1 MAVGGIDET
10 VEKMGKSGIDL
21 STMSTVSKSG
31 LGLVEVILQI
41 LSENEIRMNFRDF
54 KMDGEVR
61 FRLEPLKR
69 E

>member
-1 MAVGGIDET
+1 VAVGGIDET

>member
-1 MAVGGIDET
+1 MSVSGIEEGM
-10 VEKMGKSGIDL
+10 EKMNEAGIDL
-21 STMSTVSKSG
+21 STISNVSKSG
-31 LGLVEVILQI
+31 MGLVEVIIQI
-41 LSENEIRMNFRDF
+41 LSENEVRMSFRDF

>member
-1 MAVGGIDET
+1 VSVGGIE
-10 VEKMGKSGIDL
+10 EGMKKMEASGLDL
-21 STMSTVSKSG
+21 STMSNVSKSG
-31 LGLVEVILQI
+31 LGLMEVMIRI
-41 LSENEIRMNFRDF
+41 LSENEVRMNFRDF

>member
-1 MAVGGIDET
+1 MSVSGLEEGMERMN
-10 VEKMGKSGIDL
+10 ESGIDL
-21 STMSTVSKSG
+21 STISNVSKSG
-31 LGLVEVILQI
+31 MGLVEVIIQI
-41 LSENEIRMNFRDF
+41 LSENEVRMSFRDF

>member
-1 MAVGGIDET
+1 MSVGGIE
-10 VEKMGKSGIDL
+10 EGMKKMEASGLDL
-21 STMSTVSKSG
+21 STMSNVSKSG
-31 LGLVEVILQI
+31 LGLMEVMIRI
-41 LSENEIRMNFRDF
+41 LSENEVRMNFRDF